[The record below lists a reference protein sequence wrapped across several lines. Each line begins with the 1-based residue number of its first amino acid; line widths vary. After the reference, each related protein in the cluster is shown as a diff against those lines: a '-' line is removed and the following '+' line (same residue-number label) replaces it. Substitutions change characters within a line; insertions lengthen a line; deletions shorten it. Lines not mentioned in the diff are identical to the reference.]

1 MTKFNHMCQEHH
13 SYTVARDSFLAH
25 LGSVLWGS
33 MRHVIAPS
41 VSHRAHHYYDKLSF
55 QLYFVTQEVSSRG
68 NFSVAYIRMQ
78 YSYLNTF
85 FNVMQKVRNMKQ
97 FPVNVK
103 SVTEGLSSV
112 LLQFQKPMFSQ
123 RMYVTFIL

>member
-68 NFSVAYIRMQ
+68 NFYVAYILIQ
-78 YSYLNTF
+78 YSYLSHFLTLC
-85 FNVMQKVRNMKQ
+85 R
-97 FPVNVK
+97 K
-103 SVTEGLSSV
+103 SGT
-112 LLQFQKPMFSQ
+112 
-123 RMYVTFIL
+123 